1 MNLHNVHLIL
11 KIKFSVNVKW
21 DINPVRSKGKRKDK
35 LGYQKRKDGQED
47 KRAVVYLL

>member
-1 MNLHNVHLIL
+1 MKGVYLIL
-11 KIKFSVNVKW
+11 KIKFSVSVKW